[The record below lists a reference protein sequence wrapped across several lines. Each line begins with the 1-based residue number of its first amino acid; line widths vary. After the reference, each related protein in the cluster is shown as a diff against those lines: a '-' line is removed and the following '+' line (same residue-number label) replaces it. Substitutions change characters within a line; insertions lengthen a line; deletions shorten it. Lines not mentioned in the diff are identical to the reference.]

1 MIRREVL
8 RRRLSKLDEYLD
20 ILHRLRRYDLE
31 TFLADPEHYGSTERF
46 LQLTIEALNNM
57 GSHVI
62 ADLQLGMVENY
73 RDIPRILVE
82 RDYFSPDL
90 GDLWMQMI
98 GFRNVLVHDYLD
110 VDRHLVY
117 RVLQEYLEDISD
129 LRHVFAQWL

>member
-62 ADLQLGMVENY
+62 ADLQLGMVESY

-110 VDRHLVY
+110 IDRYLVY
-117 RVLQEYLEDISD
+117 RVLQEDLEDISD
-129 LRHVFAQWL
+129 LRHVFA